1 MIVISDILTTQEMD
15 VGYIEAKLKSATLDG
30 ELKLGL
36 PVLDVATGVNGENT
50 FEKHGSKAGSGSGPQ
65 VVIKEKKKIPGW
77 GFSLI
82 IAIVIAAV
90 VYALIRKAIID
101 GEKKLDEE
109 LKAEQLRK

>member
-1 MIVISDILTTQEMD
+1 MPVID
-15 VGYIEAKLKSATLDG
+15 VS
-30 ELKLGL
+30 
-36 PVLDVATGVNGENT
+36 TGVNGENT
-50 FEKHGSKAGSGSGPQ
+50 FEKHGSKAGSGSGPK
-65 VVIKEKKKIPGW
+65 VAIKEKKKIPGW

-82 IAIVIAAV
+82 IIAIVIATV